1 LFGATGQG
9 KMRLPA
15 LREEDELLRRQIG
28 PCFES
33 PFRSSRLEH
42 IAESTALVGGRG
54 VAVDHSAR
62 AGGSGIRS
70 FTFFRSEGGGPSALR
85 AELQLPPL
93 ILFL

>member
-1 LFGATGQG
+1 MFGATGQG

-15 LREEDELLRRQIG
+15 LREEDELLCRQIG
-28 PCFES
+28 SCFES
-33 PFRSSRLEH
+33 PFCSSRLER
-42 IAESTALVGGRG
+42 IAEPTALVGRRSA
-54 VAVDHSAR
+54 AVDHSAR

-70 FTFFRSEGGGPSALR
+70 FTFFRFESGGPSALR